1 MPAQVNGRRRYTFGV
16 TAPDLEQRLGDFFET
31 HASDALAV
39 YLYGSEARG
48 TATASSDI
56 DLAVLYAESPERTL
70 DALPLPLESDLERAV
85 GRPVQI
91 VVLNHAPADLVHR
104 VLRDGRLLIDRD
116 RAARIR
122 FEVRARNEFF
132 DLAPIRRLY
141 RRPVAR
147 TDRQ

>member
-1 MPAQVNGRRRYTFGV
+1 MTSAPVEQTVQRFVDTRMP
-16 TAPDLEQRLGDFFET
+16 
-31 HASDALAV
+31 DAVAV

-48 TATASSDI
+48 AATAASDI
-56 DLAVLYAESPERTL
+56 DLAVLYARPPERTL
-70 DALPLPLESDLERAV
+70 DALPLTIESDLERIL

-104 VLRDGRLLIDRD
+104 VLRDGRLLVDRD
-116 RAARIR
+116 RATRIR

-132 DLAPIRRLY
+132 DLALIRERY

-147 TDRQ
+147 ADRR